1 MDVLLVLNKLVA
13 HLLIE
18 ICAAVAEL
26 GQELDRFHN
35 EVETV
40 YVVLYTYIERCCD
53 RTFLTVT
60 PYVHPTVVVT
70 SVSKLVNE

>member
-1 MDVLLVLNKLVA
+1 MFNKLVA

-26 GQELDRFHN
+26 GQELDCFHN

-40 YVVLYTYIERCCD
+40 DIVLYTYIERCSD
-53 RTFLTVT
+53 STLLTVT
-60 PYVHPTVVVT
+60 SYVHPTVVVT
-70 SVSKLVNE
+70 SVSKLVNK

>member
-1 MDVLLVLNKLVA
+1 MFNKLVA

-26 GQELDRFHN
+26 GQELDCFHN

-40 YVVLYTYIERCCD
+40 YVVLNTNIERCSD

-60 PYVHPTVVVT
+60 SYVHPTVVVT